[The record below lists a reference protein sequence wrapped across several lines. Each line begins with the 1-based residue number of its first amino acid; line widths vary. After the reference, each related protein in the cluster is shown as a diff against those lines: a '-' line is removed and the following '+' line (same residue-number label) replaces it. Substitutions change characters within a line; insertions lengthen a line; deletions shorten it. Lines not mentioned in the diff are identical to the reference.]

1 MTLQVGLG
9 VLVGLGI
16 AKAKAELLPQVGASL
31 RPVAKALIRSG
42 FTFVDTVQ
50 ELAAEGMEH
59 LNDLV
64 AEVQYERSAATP
76 AEDEPQKAA

>member
-16 AKAKAELLPQVGASL
+16 AKAKAELLPQVSASL
-31 RPVAKALIRSG
+31 RPVAKALIHSG

-50 ELAAEGMEH
+50 ELAAEGLEH

-76 AEDEPQKAA
+76 AEDEQKKAA

>member
-1 MTLQVGLG
+1 MSLQLGLG

-16 AKAKAELLPQVGASL
+16 AKAKAELLPQVGESL
-31 RPVAKALIRSG
+31 RPVAKALIHSG
-42 FTFVDTVQ
+42 FTFVNNVQ

-76 AEDEPQKAA
+76 AQDDPPKAA